1 MFEFLKNCDFGPKNE
16 EISMVCA
23 HLLMEKEEKIIFTHE
38 SKRKLAELLE
48 SKMENFDFKP
58 DAWLLKNY
66 KSIFDQGLF
75 YQNLAQYLNE
85 NSADQNPVLVK
96 VLLMAIV
103 SRGEEKEIS
112 EIKKVLL
119 SDV

>member
-1 MFEFLKNCDFGPKNE
+1 
-16 EISMVCA
+16 
-23 HLLMEKEEKIIFTHE
+23 MEKEEKIIFTPE
-38 SKRKLAELLE
+38 SKKKLAELIGL
-48 SKMENFDFKP
+48 KMGNFDFKP
-58 DAWLLKNY
+58 DSWLLKNY

-103 SRGEEKEIS
+103 SRGSEREIS